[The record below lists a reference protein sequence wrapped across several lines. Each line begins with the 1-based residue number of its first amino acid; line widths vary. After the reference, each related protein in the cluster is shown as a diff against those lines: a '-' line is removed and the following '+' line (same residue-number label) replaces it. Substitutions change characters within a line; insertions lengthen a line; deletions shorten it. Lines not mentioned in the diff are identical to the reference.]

1 MRARDHLNDEYKW
14 IGDRKK
20 EERNNVYYNELLVD
34 SKEYGKLRLKV
45 GEGNI
50 FFKKNIVCNLFNTF
64 NNSINSF

>member
-1 MRARDHLNDEYKW
+1 MRARDQQNDEYKW

-45 GEGNI
+45 GEGNLFKI
-50 FFKKNIVCNLFNTF
+50 FSRLPSTLYIYQPNKLF
-64 NNSINSF
+64 

>member
-1 MRARDHLNDEYKW
+1 MRARDHQNDEYKW

-45 GEGNI
+45 GEGNLFK
-50 FFKKNIVCNLFNTF
+50 FFFRLPSTLYIYQPNKLF
-64 NNSINSF
+64 

>member
-1 MRARDHLNDEYKW
+1 MRARDQQNDEYKW

-45 GEGNI
+45 GEGNLI
-50 FFKKNIVCNLFNTF
+50 
-64 NNSINSF
+64 